1 MIRLQ
6 VIDDEPAILKAIQRL
21 LRQEDW
27 QVDTFSNPQ
36 DALQALTGASY
47 NLILCDLRMP
57 QLGGITYLQFARQR
71 QPGAMRLLFS
81 GHGDRESLVQA
92 INQAQVQR
100 FISKPWDDYELLETL
115 RSCLQLQQ
123 LQMEQ
128 QRLLLQVQQQQDQL
142 QRQQQALQEMQR
154 RHPQLFSLT
163 RAEDGSILLEEHPG

>member
-27 QVDTFSNPQ
+27 QVDTFSDPQ

-57 QLGGITYLQFARQR
+57 QLDGITYLQSARQR

>member
-27 QVDTFSNPQ
+27 QVDTFSDPQ
-36 DALQALTGASY
+36 DALQALTRASY

-57 QLGGITYLQFARQR
+57 QLDGITYLQFARQR

>member
-27 QVDTFSNPQ
+27 QVDTFSDPQ
-36 DALQALTGASY
+36 DALQALTRASY
-47 NLILCDLRMP
+47 NLSLCDLRMP
-57 QLGGITYLQFARQR
+57 QLDGITYLQFARQR

>member
-6 VIDDEPAILKAIQRL
+6 VIDDEPANLKAIQRL

-27 QVDTFSNPQ
+27 QVDTFSDPQ
-36 DALQALTGASY
+36 DALRALTGASY

-57 QLGGITYLQFARQR
+57 QLDGITYLQFARQR

>member
-27 QVDTFSNPQ
+27 QVDTFSDPQ
-36 DALQALTGASY
+36 DALQALTRASY

-57 QLGGITYLQFARQR
+57 QLDGITCLQFARQR

>member
-27 QVDTFSNPQ
+27 QVDTFSDPQ

-47 NLILCDLRMP
+47 NLILCDLRMR
-57 QLGGITYLQFARQR
+57 QLDGITYLQFARQR

>member
-27 QVDTFSNPQ
+27 QVDTFSDPQ
-36 DALQALTGASY
+36 DALQALTRASY
-47 NLILCDLRMP
+47 NLILCDLCMP
-57 QLGGITYLQFARQR
+57 QLDGITYLQFARQR